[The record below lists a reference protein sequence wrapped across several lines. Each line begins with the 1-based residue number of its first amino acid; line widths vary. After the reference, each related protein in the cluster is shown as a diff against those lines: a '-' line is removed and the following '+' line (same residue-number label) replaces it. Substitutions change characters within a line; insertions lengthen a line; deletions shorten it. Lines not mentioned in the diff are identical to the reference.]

1 MTGKELKAKIKA
13 KGIKSAL
20 LAQKLGVVGQNMQQ
34 YYKSNNLTTST
45 LEQIAEAIGESVS
58 YFYNELPIFSIEDY
72 TRVKNLEREVEYLN
86 RLLVEKE
93 RTIEILINKK
103 K

>member
-93 RTIEILINKK
+93 RTIEILTNKK